1 MKKITLFILTILLM
15 SSCAS
20 VSRYNNYIKTL
31 RTVEQLKS
39 DVDFAYN
46 KLKKHHP
53 NLYQYISKEKL
64 DFKFDSLKLA
74 INKPMTSNDFFFQLS
89 PVIAFIRQGHN
100 RLYPLTKKMTK
111 KEKRVS
117 KNKTPL
123 PVS

>member
-53 NLYQYISKEKL
+53 NLYQY
-64 DFKFDSLKLA
+64 
-74 INKPMTSNDFFFQLS
+74 Q
-89 PVIAFIRQGHN
+89 
-100 RLYPLTKKMTK
+100 
-111 KEKRVS
+111 
-117 KNKTPL
+117 
-123 PVS
+123 